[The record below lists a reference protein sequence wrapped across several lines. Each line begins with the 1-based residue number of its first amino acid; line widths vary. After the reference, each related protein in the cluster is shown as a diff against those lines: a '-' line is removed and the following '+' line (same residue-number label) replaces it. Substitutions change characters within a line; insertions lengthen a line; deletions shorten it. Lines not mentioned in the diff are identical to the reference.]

1 LPPPVE
7 EHLTACQHSAKPLDG
22 ARLAQLAKM
31 FADSIP
37 DDEFSVAALQGCE
50 FLLILWRPLCFD
62 APFHRALLGLLWAGW

>member
-1 LPPPVE
+1 
-7 EHLTACQHSAKPLDG
+7 
-22 ARLAQLAKM
+22 M

-62 APFHRALLGLLWAGW
+62 VPFHRALLGLLWAGW